1 MESRVEDP
9 ALFSLKEK
17 DLLNSLKER
26 LDNDHLKFDD
36 FQTMIKTNQQR
47 IETLY
52 EYIRNI
58 ETTVTNFNMIDGDS
72 LAKFVD
78 ECD

>member
-1 MESRVEDP
+1 MEDP